1 MTIFEV
7 WSEDVNGHRF
17 FVDSTN
23 NRSEALKIAK
33 QNLSED
39 LPKSLVMQE
48 ISEEEISVVER
59 FSLDNQ

>member
-17 FVDSTN
+17 FVDSAN
-23 NRSEALKIAK
+23 NRSEAFKIAK

-48 ISEEEISVVER
+48 ISEEEVSVVER
-59 FSLDNQ
+59 LSLDNQ